1 MTGRDPLAG
10 KLPVT
15 LLTGF
20 LGSGKTTLLSKLVR
34 HPAMNRVAVVI
45 NEVGEIGIDHDIVA
59 MSSETIALLANG
71 CICCSVRTDLQETL
85 RNLFGDRR
93 AGRIPDFDRV
103 IVETTGL
110 ADPVPIVQTLVS
122 DTMLAAHYRL
132 DGVVTLLDTVNGRLQ
147 IAQQPEAE
155 KQLALADIVL
165 LTKSDLAGAGELAL
179 VQAEVRSI
187 NPQAEQRLVL
197 FGQVEPADLSGWGL
211 ASARVGGTTSRF
223 LRLGAGGT
231 DGSYLG
237 DAATR
242 HDRSIRTLSLR
253 FDQPFTWDAFS
264 AAMDL
269 LTRMRGPDLL
279 RAKGIVNVDGEPVVV
294 QCVQHVFHPPV
305 ELDRWPNEDRTS
317 RLVFI
322 VRGIEEQAIR
332 SLFAAVGAISPPAAA
347 VTPAPA
353 AP

>member
-1 MTGRDPLAG
+1 MTDRDPLAG
-10 KLPVT
+10 KLPITLVT
-15 LLTGF
+15 GP
-20 LGSGKTTLLSKLVR
+20 LGSGKTTLVR
-34 HPAMNRVAVVI
+34 RLLEHPLMHRAAVVI
-45 NEVGEIGIDHDIVA
+45 NEIGEIGIDHDLVTTA
-59 MSSETIALLANG
+59 TESVALLANG
-71 CICCSVRTDLQETL
+71 CLCCSVRTDLQETL

-132 DGVVTLLDTVNGRLQ
+132 DGVVTLLDAVNGRGQ

-165 LTKSDLAGAGELAL
+165 LTKTDLANPADLAVL
-179 VQAEVRSI
+179 QAEVRRI
-187 NPQAEQRLVL
+187 NPQAEQRPVL

-211 ASARVGGTTSRF
+211 ASARVGETTSRF
-223 LRLGAGGT
+223 LRLGGEGGAGGA
-231 DGSYLG
+231 YLG
-237 DAATR
+237 DVAAR

-253 FDQPFTWDAFS
+253 FDQPFSWDAFS

-269 LTRMRGPDLL
+269 LARIRGPDLL
-279 RAKGIVNVDGEPVVV
+279 RAKGIVNVDGAPVVV

-332 SLFAAVGAISPPAAA
+332 SLFAAVGAISPPAAP
-347 VTPAPA
+347 TPAPA